1 MFSLDFQYPIWYKS
15 TNLIQRLNF
24 HAGTLINTR
33 DIPLMHTLYAF
44 VIRNKVQYF
53 TLPFCSDAANNST
66 TPPLLDYTEFY
77 NSALDHMDLM
87 QDYFNWQSPQHPG
100 QFSYCQYPFILSI
113 VAKRI
118 ILTKVT
124 VHPINTKQIGNR
136 TVHKSSCR
144 HTLNKW

>member
-1 MFSLDFQYPIWYKS
+1 MIQIHQVNPEVNLSRRCSDKYKGHPH
-15 TNLIQRLNF
+15 NAF
-24 HAGTLINTR
+24 TLCICYKMQ
-33 DIPLMHTLYAF
+33 IKH
-44 VIRNKVQYF
+44 F
-53 TLPFCSDAANNST
+53 TLPFCSDAANNSS

-124 VHPINTKQIGNR
+124 VHPIITKQKGSR
-136 TVHKSSCR
+136 TVHESSCR
-144 HTLNKW
+144 PTLNKQ